1 MSVHISVNGEVKKV
15 KGIYANIN
23 GETKKIISGW
33 ANKNGIVTKIYSS
46 NTIDLSDILIDF
58 TYVIEPNGTYL
69 LTGWKGTY
77 NGEPS
82 TKIVIPDNPY
92 IKL

>member
-1 MSVHISVNGEVKKV
+1 MAIYIPIDGEIKKV
-15 KGIYANIN
+15 KGIYVNID
-23 GETKKIISGW
+23 GEVKEIISGW
-33 ANKNGIVTKIYSS
+33 AKKNGVITKIYS
-46 NTIDLSDILIDF
+46 NIDLSDILIDF
-58 TYVIEPNGTYL
+58 TYTVESDGTHL